1 MRDPKNKA
9 ADRQSI
15 LAAKLKSVTEQ
26 FNTEQRACTK
36 DEDDVAETNAQL
48 MSKNKDLQ
56 ASVSFV
62 MRNCQEADA
71 AENEVGETI
80 GIVTQIEVV
89 NRLYSSYFKQITEY
103 NRQEKIYEQSKI
115 TFERESSRIVS
126 LISQYNSRIET
137 ASKTITT
144 LKEKIKTI
152 ETSTTTTTT
161 VTTTQ
166 ITKIKT
172 LIKQ

>member
-1 MRDPKNKA
+1 VTDFN
-9 ADRQSI
+9 
-15 LAAKLKSVTEQ
+15 LAARMLCLSAALWKSVTQQ

-48 MSKNKDLQ
+48 MAKNKDLQ

-89 NRLYSSYFKQITEY
+89 NRLYNSYFKQITEY
-103 NRQEKIYEQSKI
+103 NRQEKIYEQSRI
-115 TFERESSRIVS
+115 TFERESSRITS

-137 ASKTITT
+137 AQKTIAT

-152 ETSTTTTTT
+152 ESSTSTSTTTTTT
-161 VTTTQ
+161 TT
-166 ITKIKT
+166 
-172 LIKQ
+172 